1 MPLPFIRK
9 PKRNPG
15 QPAWFDDPKPV
26 AKQVEGGWRFTLKGS
41 PRHYDDVVRII
52 EADPAA
58 KVYFGEALTY
68 ERGAGV
74 ALWRVDA
81 ASFAWLPRLYDWW
94 AEQERTEPI
103 RFTFNLY
110 FPGDLKYAAL
120 DLRTATPDEVVAMIK
135 ERGARSEEE
144 SCAAAR
150 RI

>member
-1 MPLPFIRK
+1 MPNPFSR
-9 PKRNPG
+9 PAKRNPG
-15 QPAWFDDPKPV
+15 QPAWFDDHKPEPK
-26 AKQVEGGWRFTLKGS
+26 KVEGGWRFTLKGS

-52 EADPAA
+52 EADPGA

-74 ALWRVDA
+74 ALWRVEA
-81 ASFAWLPRLYDWW
+81 ASFDWLPRLYAWW

-110 FPGDLKYAAL
+110 FPSDLKYAAL
-120 DLRTATPDEVVAMIK
+120 DLRTATPDEVVSLIK
-135 ERGARSEEE
+135 QRGARSEEE
-144 SCAAAR
+144 SRAVNR